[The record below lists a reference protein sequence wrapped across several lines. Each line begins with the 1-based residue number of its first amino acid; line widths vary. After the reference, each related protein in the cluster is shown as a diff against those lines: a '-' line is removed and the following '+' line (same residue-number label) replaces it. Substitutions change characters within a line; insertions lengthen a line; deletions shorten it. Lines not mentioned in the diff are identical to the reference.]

1 MSTPATR
8 FHWTKPSRTTSP
20 AERLYNDRKWKK
32 ASREFLAM
40 NPLCVL
46 CEKAGKVVPAAHTD
60 HVRPHRGDVQL
71 FWDADN
77 WQPLCASCNAR
88 KARGKV

>member
-8 FHWTKPSRTTSP
+8 FRWTAPSRTTS
-20 AERLYNDRKWKK
+20 AASRLYHTNRWKV

-46 CEKAGKVVPAAHTD
+46 CEKQGKVTPAAHTD
-60 HVRPHRGDVQL
+60 HVRPHRGDMGL
-71 FWDADN
+71 FWDVEN

-88 KARGKV
+88 KARGKA